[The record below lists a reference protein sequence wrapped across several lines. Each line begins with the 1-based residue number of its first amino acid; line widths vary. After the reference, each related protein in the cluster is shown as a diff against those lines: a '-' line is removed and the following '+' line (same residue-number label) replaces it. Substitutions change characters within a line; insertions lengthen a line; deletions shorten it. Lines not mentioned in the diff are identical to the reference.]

1 MYFLIVIRVDVSDKK
16 CLGPVPTSLFVPAA
30 LVIIARFCAL
40 AVLKDH
46 IRDGGNSKNLGW
58 QVVIRRAA
66 PTLPL
71 PPPFSDLPK
80 SGYAPPGS
88 LLPPS
93 LHTGCFNLIC
103 VQRS

>member
-1 MYFLIVIRVDVSDKK
+1 MYFLIGIRVDVSDKK
-16 CLGPVPTSLFVPAA
+16 WWGSVPTSLFVPAA

-40 AVLKDH
+40 AVLRDH
-46 IRDGGNSKNLGW
+46 TRDGGNSKNLGW

-66 PTLPL
+66 PT
-71 PPPFSDLPK
+71 PFSDLPK

-103 VQRS
+103 V